1 MEVVNT
7 VLAQLDNILKIFKNN
22 PNRIYLRENLDK
34 KQISVNNFKKLFSG
48 NIDSTPEENR
58 EQNKRKFEK
67 LTKELDEILEQ
78 KFLNAKEKSDNK
90 NKVVKMSFNIKNVM
104 KIVPEFSGNV
114 EEIEKFVT
122 IVEYIYNGLSEEN
135 DKAQLI
141 DFIAIKVK

>member
-104 KIVPEFSGNV
+104 KIVPEFSGKV
-114 EEIEKFVT
+114 KEIETFLN

-135 DKAQLI
+135 YKAHCLYN
-141 DFIAIKVK
+141 

>member
-104 KIVPEFSGNV
+104 KIVPEFSGKV
-114 EEIEKFVT
+114 KEIETFLN